1 MYVFFIILNTN
12 LIINPNK
19 HLFHRKCEDEK
30 KKKKKKWFHF
40 QQSNTYIKSIL
51 KTKQW

>member
-30 KKKKKKWFHF
+30 KKKKIGFTFSKA
-40 QQSNTYIKSIL
+40 IL
-51 KTKQW
+51 TLKVY